1 MVRIFSMAD
10 GQPEAEPKK
19 MQEPQHQLVRDY
31 CEPQPALRLLDV
43 NEAQA
48 GLGKPLTPPPLWF

>member
-1 MVRIFSMAD
+1 MAD

-48 GLGKPLTPPPLWF
+48 GQGKPLTPPPLWF